1 MSSLQTVYSVCFTDK
16 LQTEWTPRAR
26 IRFRGRQQRA
36 TSPPQNEI
44 HARGDVLYRAAVVAE
59 WQRKQLSTKFRKLKL
74 SKIETAGPPKIGPRG
89 LLGASAELRNDR
101 ITCTRTLIFA
111 QDRRRVETLPIL
123 PGSVQLPGMQTR
135 LRGVP
140 NS

>member
-44 HARGDVLYRAAVVAE
+44 HTRGDVLYRAAVVAE

-89 LLGASAELRNDR
+89 LLRGIAKRPYHVYPDANIRSGPTQGGNFTYPSRQRATTGHAN
-101 ITCTRTLIFA
+101 
-111 QDRRRVETLPIL
+111 ETS
-123 PGSVQLPGMQTR
+123 GCSE
-135 LRGVP
+135 
-140 NS
+140 